1 MIEPTGRP
9 PHILVVDDDLATRS
23 LTLAILS
30 RTKNPH
36 IAGAVLSSADSL
48 AAARAVLAADQIDVV
63 LLDVHLPDGIGLDLA
78 AELRSRS
85 STAAIVAL
93 TASVLPV
100 DQQAALD
107 AGCDAFLAKPY
118 AAADLLDVVDRFIA
132 RRPAD

>member
-1 MIEPTGRP
+1 VTEPTVRP

-30 RTKNPH
+30 RTTNQR
-36 IAGAVLSSADSL
+36 ISSAVLRSADSL
-48 AAARAVLAADQIDVV
+48 GAARAVLAGEPIDVV

-78 AELRSRS
+78 TELRSRS

-118 AAADLLDVVDRFIA
+118 AAAELLEIVDRFIA
-132 RRPAD
+132 RRPAG

>member
-1 MIEPTGRP
+1 MTEPTVRP

-30 RTKNPH
+30 RTTNQR
-36 IAGAVLSSADSL
+36 ISSAVLRSADSL
-48 AAARAVLAADQIDVV
+48 GAARAVLAGEPIDVV

-78 AELRSRS
+78 TELRSRS

-118 AAADLLDVVDRFIA
+118 AAAELLEIVDRFIA
-132 RRPAD
+132 RRPAG

>member
-1 MIEPTGRP
+1 VTESTVRP

-30 RTKNPH
+30 RTKSPS
-36 IAGAVLSSADSL
+36 ISGAVLRSADSL
-48 AAARAVLAADQIDVV
+48 GAARAVLAAESIDVV

-118 AAADLLDVVDRFIA
+118 AAAELLEIVDRFIA
-132 RRPAD
+132 RRSA